1 MEKGMTFFLM
11 NTSKSWSLEK
21 MGLISNFISFRK
33 FWKYRKKLSSQKLSS
48 KSAFPLRHSNIQM
61 LENDS
66 LQELFSAESPGA
78 IDTKNKI
85 INSGIGRSLAN
96 KNSIVLD
103 WCMRKCFIV
112 TGSIIISPYMSNF
125 IFDNDIR
132 LLLENEQKGM
142 LAVISFICLTRY
154 VHTLKIIKSDFHV
167 MDIYSHCPSLVASN

>member
-1 MEKGMTFFLM
+1 
-11 NTSKSWSLEK
+11 
-21 MGLISNFISFRK
+21 
-33 FWKYRKKLSSQKLSS
+33 
-48 KSAFPLRHSNIQM
+48 M
-61 LENDS
+61 LENAS

-85 INSGIGRSLAN
+85 INSGIGRSLVN